1 MDTVKKF
8 LTGCFENFKTV
19 ITTKYARDAEAEDP
33 HAYGLLLEH
42 LTLKNAHRIIIFSV
56 FSFIAGLICVIAG
69 EHNAFGITG
78 SVLLMT
84 SSLLFIWLMC
94 RTAFESIPNIN
105 LINMF
110 TYIYWIVITAACILV
125 SVSEQTEGKTPYF
138 FLIYIAAAA
147 AVPVAKIYE
156 SLFFAA
162 VMLIYGIAY
171 GVSAQRGVLYYIAA
185 AVVVISYVWISSVAR
200 CCYSSLWLGRR
211 RLSTTEERCRQI
223 SRRDTLTGL
232 LNKTGLAAKF
242 SELSGKKGG
251 TISVVMVDLD
261 NFRMFNHMYGYDR
274 SDECLYRVCNCMRIV
289 AKPYTDL
296 VSRFGGDEFVLV
308 FENMGEIEV
317 VKIAEQIRQS
327 IETMAQTF
335 GDSIVTVSVGVSGA
349 KQLAGNNT
357 YSELLNEAD
366 EQLMVAK
373 SSGRNCIGFKG
384 RPFIHEN
391 RRSPFGAK

>member
-1 MDTVKKF
+1 MDTVKTF
-8 LTGCFENFKTV
+8 LTDCFESIKTV
-19 ITTKYARDAEAEDP
+19 VTTKYARDAEVEDP

-42 LTLKNAHRIIIFSV
+42 LTLKNAHRIILFSV

-69 EHNAFGITG
+69 EHDAFGITG

-94 RTAFESIPNIN
+94 RTAFESIPNHKLIN
-105 LINMF
+105 LF
-110 TYIYWIVITAACILV
+110 TYIYWVLITAGSILV
-125 SVSEQTEGKTPYF
+125 AVSEQTAGKTPYF
-138 FLIYIAAAA
+138 FLIYIAAAT
-147 AVPVAKIYE
+147 AVPVVKIYE
-156 SLFFAA
+156 SAFFAA

-171 GVSAQRGVLYYIAA
+171 GVTAHRGLMYYIAA
-185 AVVVISYVWISSVAR
+185 ASVIIAYIWLSSVVR
-200 CCYSSLWLGRR
+200 CCYTSLWLGRR
-211 RLSTTEERCRQI
+211 RLNTTEERCIQI

-232 LNKTGLAAKF
+232 LNKAGLAAKF
-242 SELSGKKGG
+242 SELSGRKGG
-251 TISVVMVDLD
+251 TISVVMVDVD
-261 NFRMFNHMYGYDR
+261 NFRVFNHIYGYDR
-274 SDECLYRVCNCMRIV
+274 SDECLYRICNCMRIV
-289 AKPYTDL
+289 AKPYTEL

-308 FENMGEIEV
+308 FEDMNEVEV
-317 VKIAEQIRQS
+317 VKLAEQIRQS

-335 GDSIVTVSVGVSGA
+335 GNSIVTVSIGVSGA

-357 YSELLNEAD
+357 YAELLNEAD

-384 RPFIHEN
+384 RPFIHES